1 MKLFLVLALT
11 ATCLTAQAQRI
22 TWKPVSADT
31 PPSSPSAPR
40 TTYTQI
46 GNSIFGSDGTRAQQ
60 IGDST
65 VTTDGRSYYRSGNN
79 TFGSDGST
87 ATTIDG
93 NTIIRNADGTTRK
106 CSSVGSSSFCY

>member
-11 ATCLTAQAQRI
+11 AACLTAQAQRI
-22 TWKPVSADT
+22 TWTPVTAGT
-31 PPSSPSAPR
+31 QAPSAPP

-46 GNSIFGSDGTRAQQ
+46 SNNIFGSDGTRAYQN
-60 IGDST
+60 GNST

-79 TFGSDGST
+79 TVGSDGST
-87 ATTIDG
+87 ATTIG
-93 NTIIRNADGTTRK
+93 GSTFIRNGDGTTRT